1 MQQPNSVLITGA
13 SSGIGRALALG
24 YAQPQVRLALVG
36 RNRER
41 LAEVAAAASAKGAE
55 VEPVR
60 LDVRDRTAMKDWM
73 TTADADHPFDLVIA
87 NAGITTGLAPQ
98 ALTEDPEAVRAVL
111 ATNLVGVLNSVE
123 PLIGPMAARGR
134 GHIAVVGSVAGLIS
148 LPYSPAYCA
157 AKAAVHAYATALRGR
172 LEPRGVCVSLVIP
185 GFIKT
190 PLNELDLHIQ
200 AARSQRHQSR
210 GYHQARPREGCVDD
224 RLSLAARC
232 RGTSG
237 WLLAEPCSLPR
248 PSGFPRERTR
258 NDGKMAPRHARS
270 RLTSLFLACFCACF
284 CVEQGGWA
292 ASNLGSLVQPSCPMT
307 SCQPRTCRRF
317 DCKSN
322 ISFGS
327 RGW

>member
-190 PLNELDLHIQ
+190 PLNDSISTFKPLEVSDIKAAAIIKRGLARGASTIAFPWPLVA
-200 AARSQRHQSR
+200 AARLAGFLPSR
-210 GYHQARPREGCVDD
+210 VVYRV
-224 RLSLAARC
+224 LA
-232 RGTSG
+232 
-237 WLLAEPCSLPR
+237 
-248 PSGFPRERTR
+248 GFHVNVPETTERWHRDTQ
-258 NDGKMAPRHARS
+258 D
-270 RLTSLFLACFCACF
+270 
-284 CVEQGGWA
+284 
-292 ASNLGSLVQPSCPMT
+292 LV
-307 SCQPRTCRRF
+307 
-317 DCKSN
+317 
-322 ISFGS
+322 
-327 RGW
+327 